1 MSNNTKACIVLANG
15 QIFEG
20 KSFGASGC
28 VLGEAV
34 FTTGMNGYLETLT
47 DPSYYGQIVTQ
58 TFPLI
63 GNYGVIPSDFESA
76 GSHVRGYIVRSWCE
90 TPSNFRNE
98 GTIDSFLKSQNII
111 GLYDI
116 DTRALTKVLRE
127 AGVMNAM
134 LIAGDSDEAKEN
146 FAALKVPAKKAKM
159 LKEIKAYKITH
170 AVESVT
176 CSAVKIEKSA
186 EQVFK
191 ESALYRAVPV
201 RSDGTKVNDMDA
213 AMKDGRGKKVVIW
226 DFGAKANIRRE
237 LLKRGLDVVTVPCTT
252 TAAQILAENPDGVM
266 LTNGPG
272 DPQDNPVIIAEIKK
286 VIAKQIPI
294 FGICLG
300 HQLLA
305 LAKGAKTMKLKY
317 GHRGANQ
324 PVKQLSTGRVY
335 ISSQNHGYA
344 VKNETLPRGA
354 VLSFVNTND
363 GTCEGIT
370 YTDIPAF
377 SVQFHP
383 EAASGPLDTN
393 FLFDEFVKLI
403 NNHDYFSSFKANF
416 KAIDAISYF
425 ASTIQTTKTKRAAAK
440 ATAGAAKK
448 ATVKAA
454 KKTASAKKNS
464 VKKTATVKKTVAAKK
479 TTAVKTSSAKTTG
492 KKAGSKK

>member
-1 MSNNTKACIVLANG
+1 MSKDTKACIVLANG

-20 KSFGASGC
+20 KSFGAAGC
-28 VLGEAV
+28 ITGEAV

-47 DPSYYGQIVTQ
+47 DPSYFGQIVIQ

-63 GNYGVIPSDFESA
+63 GNYGVIPPDFESA

-98 GTIDSFLKSQNII
+98 GTIDFFLKSQNII

-134 LIAGDSDEAKEN
+134 LIAGDSEDAKEK
-146 FAALKVPAKKAKM
+146 FAMLKNPAKKAKL
-159 LKEIKAYKITH
+159 LKKIKSYKITN

-186 EQVFK
+186 KEIFK

-201 RSDGTKVNDMDA
+201 RSDGTKVNDMNV
-213 AMKDGRGKKVVIW
+213 AMRDGHGKKVVLW

-272 DPQDNPVIIAEIKK
+272 DPEDNPVIIAEIKK
-286 VIAKQIPI
+286 IIANRIPI

-305 LAKGAKTMKLKY
+305 LAKGAKTIKLKY

-370 YTDIPAF
+370 YTDVPAF

-393 FLFDEFVKLI
+393 FLFDEFVRLI
-403 NNHDYFSSFKANF
+403 TNHDYFASFKTTT

-440 ATAGAAKK
+440 IVAGTVKKAGAGKTAASAAKK
-448 ATVKAA
+448 IAA
-454 KKTASAKKNS
+454 KKTVTKR
-464 VKKTATVKKTVAAKK
+464 TTAAKK
-479 TTAVKTSSAKTTG
+479 KTSAGKTASAKTTG